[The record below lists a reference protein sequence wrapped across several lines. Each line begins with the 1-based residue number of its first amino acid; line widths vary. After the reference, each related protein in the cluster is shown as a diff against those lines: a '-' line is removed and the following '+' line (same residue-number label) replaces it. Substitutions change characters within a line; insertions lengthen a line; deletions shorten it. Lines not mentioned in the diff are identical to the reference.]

1 MSRPLYSTDFMN
13 EPVTLRLLDK
23 LRVAQERDAACPEGH
38 PDARKLELEVYAAA
52 HAVDE
57 RLRGRA
63 NYEAAR
69 QKVDKGEKKQ

>member
-1 MSRPLYSTDFMN
+1 MNQFMN

-23 LRVAQERDAACPEGH
+23 LRVARERDAACREGH

-52 HAVDE
+52 RAVDE
-57 RLRGRA
+57 HLRGRA

-69 QKVDKGEKKQ
+69 MSDTSTPREPR